1 MACGEE
7 MKKKEK
13 EMMMI
18 IKEEG
23 KFVVIKCKHRREST
37 VSSK

>member
-7 MKKKEK
+7 MKKKS
-13 EMMMI
+13 EMMMMMMKS

-23 KFVVIKCKHRREST
+23 KFVVIKCVNTEERAQ
-37 VSSK
+37 